1 METGKYN
8 DGGRLPRFNVAGA
21 AAYGRTENL
30 LDNRLPLKSVIG
42 LRKPIGNTLG
52 INPMNFNTGT
62 NKNVTQASTMY
73 NAGAAVGTTLGAAW
87 TPKQKPMQGIN
98 WQNRLGEVAKN
109 LAPYASNIANAFT
122 SPAEATMGAMV
133 SPQKLAMPNYDATRA
148 DIASSESAIGRNA
161 DQSVDG
167 NSSNSIRLAAR
178 AQTLGS
184 LNKLAE
190 AEGNA
195 RTEVGNRQASLNM
208 YADQVNAGTINQY
221 RNDVTTRGNIA
232 KSAASA
238 NLSNAADKIITQRNI
253 QSQRDL
259 DLEKEKLITAR
270 YDQDLVE
277 RTMKKKLKFVGQ
289 SLGKSLSSY
298 NS

>member
-1 METGKYN
+1 MEISKRIATQRASGMFGETY
-8 DGGRLPRFNVAGA
+8 
-21 AAYGRTENL
+21 
-30 LDNRLPLKSVIG
+30 
-42 LRKPIGNTLG
+42 GNTL
-52 INPMNFNTGT
+52 
-62 NKNVTQASTMY
+62 ASTMQSVPRQRVSTFTPR
-73 NAGAAVGTTLGAAW
+73 NAPTTFKGNTLDIAPNYSDGKAHVAQYLGA
-87 TPKQKPMQGIN
+87 KQKPMQGIN

-232 KSAASA
+232 KSATSA
-238 NLSNAADKIITQRNI
+238 NLSNAADKLITQRNI

-277 RTMKKKLKFVGQ
+277 RTMRKKLKFVGQ